1 LEFVA
6 DRNVPIEAISARAGV
21 AVSTVYAVFRNK
33 RGILQAIRER
43 WHQESGQRDIYRQ
56 ALEQSD
62 PKRRLELAAY
72 ATRRQWEI
80 GGAMMAI
87 YQAAAAAD
95 PDAAA
100 ELSTALQGR
109 RTFLTQ
115 FIDAMS
121 GQLRLDLSPK
131 LGERSVFHGAYI
143 AIAGVVDKHIKS
155 AERLNCCIDSV
166 PGLRFVRDIQRKGPH
181 PVAVPAD
188 KVVELE
194 RIAGYRDNAMAG
206 VEGGLRKCSTQP
218 ARTTG
223 NEPNLR
229 SGVHSLIVADR
240 HGRLDW

>member
-1 LEFVA
+1 MEKVKSNLTHRQRQALATRELIVDAACELFLTQGYMA
-6 DRNVPIEAISARAGV
+6 TTIEAISARAGV

-121 GQLRLDLSPK
+121 GQLRLDLSPTRAAA
-131 LGERSVFHGAYI
+131 LFST
-143 AIAGVVDKHIKS
+143 
-155 AERLNCCIDSV
+155 L
-166 PGLRFVRDIQRKGPH
+166 
-181 PVAVPAD
+181 
-188 KVVELE
+188 
-194 RIAGYRDNAMAG
+194 
-206 VEGGLRKCSTQP
+206 TQP
-218 ARTTG
+218 TIYQELVGDAGWSPEEYEVWLAETLQQQLLPSR
-223 NEPNLR
+223 
-229 SGVHSLIVADR
+229 
-240 HGRLDW
+240 